1 MDATPRRRVER
12 AMSLTNGK
20 PVEQFK
26 DAATPGP
33 RACGFPG
40 CGTRLSRYNP
50 NTTCTVHG
58 GWLDADQRRNRDIL

>member
-12 AMSLTNGK
+12 AMSLANGK
-20 PVEQFK
+20 PIEQFR
-26 DAATPGP
+26 DGAPAAA
-33 RACGFPG
+33 RSCAYPG
-40 CGTRLSRYNP
+40 CETRLSRYNP